1 MPKQNKLRGD
11 WADILPQ
18 ESTKTNKA
26 KIEPPPWRC
35 RYCKSALVRFGL
47 AGSLRRHVSTI
58 HPLLKKGDIR
68 DFEPPSAKEGFLVS
82 FALKIIIKGIVWGF
96 SARTVSWNVQNLLV
110 KFWCAPSLFPWSLL
124 SFSLYDLGAAL
135 DPMTN
140 DFFELYIHKTFV
152 LEVFQAK
159 NHDDHFVSLRR
170 LRRAYKRK

>member
-26 KIEPPPWRC
+26 KIEPSPWRC

-47 AGSLRRHVSTI
+47 ASSLRRHVSTI

-82 FALKIIIKGIVWGF
+82 FATRKEWSDMKAEAKSPAPVRMCGQKQREDASKKRRKRISKMLW
-96 SARTVSWNVQNLLV
+96 
-110 KFWCAPSLFPWSLL
+110 PSLIQEYHQDTSA
-124 SFSLYDLGAAL
+124 G
-135 DPMTN
+135 
-140 DFFELYIHKTFV
+140 KK
-152 LEVFQAK
+152 VFIK
-159 NHDDHFVSLRR
+159 NHPEINNHQQSI
-170 LRRAYKRK
+170 